1 MRHKDVR
8 VRRLVAASLVLVVL
22 VGCAGTQ
29 RPSVSVP
36 APAFSE
42 AAVKARSHAFYAAI
56 DRFDIAEITAA
67 VAPNF
72 VRLANA
78 RTRDLADL
86 RREAEVRLYQHA
98 RPYTRTW
105 IDERVYVGPT
115 SAVFVG
121 HAIQRIPTDGGNAE
135 RDGYDT
141 LVWVPIDG
149 AWQIAFAEWARG
161 GPDADKEDWNDVYRV
176 SNSFKKE
183 PNQLLIDTV
192 AHEKPG
198 TALDIAMGQGRNAL
212 YLAERGWRVT
222 GIDFAEEPLR
232 LARDAAT
239 RRKLS
244 LDAIQGDI
252 EHWDYGVERWD
263 LVAMIYAGDD
273 VPIVERLQRS
283 IKRGGLF
290 VLEFFADDGEP
301 TRFTHGG
308 WPRGALARL
317 FAGGWDVLRD
327 DVVEDIADW
336 GLKKAKLQRFVA
348 RKK

>member
-1 MRHKDVR
+1 MLKTKT
-8 VRRLVAASLVLVVL
+8 LAAVVL
-22 VGCAGTQ
+22 VALGCAGTQ
-29 RPSVSVP
+29 RLPAGQP
-36 APAFSE
+36 APAFGE

-56 DRFDIAEITAA
+56 DQFASADFTAA

-72 VRLANA
+72 VLFTNA
-78 RTRDLADL
+78 RTRDLAHLQNEAQL
-86 RREAEVRLYQHA
+86 RLDQHA

-105 IDERVYVGPT
+105 IDERIYVGPA

-121 HAIQRIPTDGGNAE
+121 HAIQRIPTDSGDVE
-135 RDGYDT
+135 RDGFET
-141 LVWVPIDG
+141 LVWVPVDG
-149 AWQIAFAEWARG
+149 TWKIAFAEWARG

-176 SNSFKKE
+176 SNSFKKTA
-183 PNQLLIDTV
+183 NQLLIDTV
-192 AHEKPG
+192 EHEKPG

-222 GIDFAEEPLR
+222 GIDFADEPLR
-232 LARDAAT
+232 IARDAAA
-239 RRKLS
+239 RRQLS
-244 LDAIQGDI
+244 LDAVQGDI
-252 EHWDYGVERWD
+252 EQWDYGVDRWD
-263 LVAMIYAGDD
+263 LVAMIYAGAD
-273 VPIVERLQRS
+273 PRLVERLQRS

-308 WPRGALARL
+308 WPTGALARL
-317 FAGGWDVLRD
+317 FAGNWQILRD
-327 DVVEDIADW
+327 EVVEDVADW

>member
-8 VRRLVAASLVLVVL
+8 VMRLVAVSLVL

-29 RPSVSVP
+29 RPSVGPP
-36 APAFSE
+36 ASAFGE
-42 AAVKARSHAFYAAI
+42 AAVKARSHAFYDAI
-56 DRFDIAEITAA
+56 DRFDIAELTAA
-67 VAPNF
+67 VAPSF
-72 VRLANA
+72 VLLSNA
-78 RTRDLADL
+78 RTRELGYL
-86 RREAEVRLYQHA
+86 QKEAQVRLDQHA

-121 HAIQRIPTDGGNAE
+121 HAIQRIPTDDGNTE

-141 LVWVPIDG
+141 LVWVPSDG
-149 AWQIAFAEWARG
+149 TWKIAFAEWARG

-176 SNSFKKE
+176 SNSFKKA
-183 PNQLLIDTV
+183 PNQLLIEAV
-192 AHEKPG
+192 EHEKPG

-232 LARDAAT
+232 LAREAAA
-239 RRKLS
+239 RRKLT

-301 TRFTHGG
+301 TRLTAGG

-317 FAGGWDVLRD
+317 FAGNWDVLRD

>member
-1 MRHKDVR
+1 MK
-8 VRRLVAASLVLVVL
+8 LAAVFLVLL
-22 VGCAGTQ
+22 ACAGTQ
-29 RPSVSVP
+29 RSP
-36 APAFSE
+36 AGQPASAFGE
-42 AAVKARSHAFYAAI
+42 TAVKARSHAFYAAI
-56 DRFDIAEITAA
+56 DQFNSADLAAA
-67 VAPNF
+67 VTPNF
-72 VRLANA
+72 VMLSNA
-78 RTRDLADL
+78 RTRDVADL
-86 RREAEVRLYQHA
+86 QREAQVRLDQHA

-121 HAIQRIPTDGGNAE
+121 HALQHIPTDSGAAE
-135 RDGYDT
+135 RDGFHT
-141 LVWVPIDG
+141 LVWVPVDG
-149 AWQIAFAEWARG
+149 TWKIALAEWTRG

-176 SNSFKKE
+176 SNSFKKT

-192 AHEKPG
+192 EHEKPG

-232 LARDAAT
+232 LARDAAA
-239 RRKLS
+239 RRNLP
-244 LDAIQGDI
+244 LDAIQADM
-252 EHWDYGVERWD
+252 EQWDYGVERWD
-263 LVAMIYAGDD
+263 LVSMIYAGDD
-273 VPIVERLQRS
+273 SRIVERVQRS

-290 VLEFFADDGEP
+290 VLEFFADDGKP

-308 WPRGALARL
+308 WPSGALARL
-317 FAGGWDVLRD
+317 FAGNWELLRD

-336 GLKKAKLQRFVA
+336 GLKKAKLVRFVA